1 MNEADKPLRVIV
13 TDIHMS
19 FGSMVVFIVKWAI
32 AAIPAMVILF
42 AIATLMAAFLASL
55 FGIPTHWRPSTI

>member
-1 MNEADKPLRVIV
+1 MNEPDKPVRVVV

-42 AIATLMAAFLASL
+42 FVGAMLAAALGSIL
-55 FGIPTHWRPSTI
+55 GIPTHWRPSSI

>member
-1 MNEADKPLRVIV
+1 MEDSDKPVRVIV

-19 FGSMVVFIVKWAI
+19 FGSMVIFIVKWAI

-42 AIATLMAAFLASL
+42 AIATLMATFLASL
-55 FGIPTHWRPSTI
+55 LGIPTHWRPSSI